1 MVKLWQTNKALYFGT
16 EYSMST
22 IRGQSGSSND
32 QKTISQTNGEI
43 LTLSLRISKAIMKNA
58 INSVVAETK
67 DIDLF

>member
-1 MVKLWQTNKALYFGT
+1 
-16 EYSMST
+16 MST